1 MQLTGSGSG
10 FALPKDRARAEKR
23 PANTGQHD
31 HGTCLPEIFFPELAE
46 WRTVLHRLALTDHE
60 ALDIAVRAREQQR
73 SFQSMLVASGLLAA
87 ADISRAIA
95 EDLGLEFVET
105 IDPERLVISE
115 GHAAT
120 LLRGRNG
127 QVPAKL
133 LEGNGLV
140 SFLITSEAIDLARM
154 RNWIA
159 AHPALTD
166 RLRMADPDQLR
177 AAILSNAR
185 PTLLRKAVNGLFE
198 RFPDM
203 SARVVANAWQG
214 AILGAILALL
224 PVGLVFAPDILLELL
239 HIVATFFFFLC
250 VALRFAVIASTKPDR
265 PQRRIPMPTGKVPVY
280 AVLVALYKE
289 ADIIPDL
296 LAALDRIV
304 WPRDRLEIKL
314 VCEADDL
321 ATLAMLNSRKLPR
334 HIEVVE
340 VPAAQPRTKPKALA
354 YALALTNAEYVA
366 LYDAEDWPDP
376 MQLAEAWQRFSAAGP
391 ELAVLQAPLEISNG
405 RAGPL
410 ARMFAFEYAGLFR
423 ALLPWLSRSGLALP
437 LGGTSNHFRMAALE
451 AVGGWDPFNVT
462 EDADLGMRL
471 ARFGFRAETISRPTY
486 EAAPTRFSVWLPQ
499 RTRWFK
505 GWGQSWLVH
514 MRSPWRL
521 LSELGLKSFVVLQAL
536 LAGMLVSALLH
547 PLLLA
552 TFITIALR
560 TLLEQPSGPLHSLL
574 FAIDTANIVCGYLSF
589 LLLGWQT
596 LSKDER
602 RGFWFT
608 VLLTPFYWALL
619 SFAGWRAIWQLWRE
633 PHHWEKTPH
642 EAVKTTR

>member
-1 MQLTGSGSG
+1 MQQTGSGSG
-10 FALPKDRARAEKR
+10 FALPASRVQTAERNLDSDRH
-23 PANTGQHD
+23 GY
-31 HGTCLPEIFFPELAE
+31 GTCLPEIFFPELAE
-46 WRTVLHRLALTDHE
+46 WRTVLHRLALSDRE
-60 ALDIAVRAREQQR
+60 ALDIAVLAREEHR
-73 SFQSMLVASGLLAA
+73 TFQSMLVASGLRAA
-87 ADISRAIA
+87 PAISRAIA
-95 EDLGLEFVET
+95 EDLGLQFVET
-105 IDPERLVISE
+105 IDPGRLVISD
-115 GHAAT
+115 GHAAR

-127 QVPAKL
+127 HVPLRL
-133 LEGNGLV
+133 LERNGHV
-140 SFLITSEAIDLARM
+140 SFLITSEAINLARM
-154 RNWIA
+154 RAWIA
-159 AHPALTD
+159 TRPALAD
-166 RLRMADPDQLR
+166 RLKMAEPGRLR
-177 AAILSNAR
+177 AAVLSNAK
-185 PTLLRKAVNGLFE
+185 PALLRNAVNSLFE

-214 AILGAILALL
+214 TVLGAILALL
-224 PVGLVFAPDILLELL
+224 PVGLVFAPDMLLELL

-250 VALRFAVIASTKPDR
+250 VALRFAVVASAKPSP
-265 PQRRIPMPTGKVPVY
+265 PQRQIPMPTGKVPVY

-289 ADIIPDL
+289 ADIVPDL

-321 ATLAMLNSRKLPR
+321 ATLAMLNSRELPP
-334 HIEVVE
+334 HIEIVE

-376 MQLAEAWQRFSAAGP
+376 MQLAEAWQRFSTTGP
-391 ELAVLQAPLEISNG
+391 ELAVLQAPLEISN
-405 RAGPL
+405 RSASPL

-423 ALLPWLSRSGLALP
+423 ALLPWLSRGGLALP
-437 LGGTSNHFRMAALE
+437 LGGTSNHFRMAALN

-471 ARFGFRAETISRPTY
+471 ARFGYRAETIARPTY
-486 EAAPTRFSVWLPQ
+486 EAAPTRFAVWLPQ

-505 GWGQSWLVH
+505 GWGQTWLVH

-521 LSELGLKSFVVLQAL
+521 LNELGIKSFLVLQAL

-552 TFITIALR
+552 TFMTVAIKA
-560 TLLEQPSGPLHSLL
+560 LLEQPTGPLHSLL

-589 LLLGWQT
+589 LLLGWQA

-608 VLLTPFYWALL
+608 VLLTPFYWAFL
-619 SFAGWRAIWQLWRE
+619 SFAGWRAMWQLWRE

-642 EAVKTTR
+642 ETVKVAR